1 MDPIWNTKNCW
12 ALNFYPF
19 RLMLP
24 DEETTVF
31 AAENIPSLL
40 RQA

>member
-1 MDPIWNTKNCW
+1 MEREEFLGLESD
-12 ALNFYPF
+12 PF

-31 AAENIPSLL
+31 AAEHIPSLL
-40 RQA
+40 RQT

>member
-1 MDPIWNTKNCW
+1 MEHEE
-12 ALNFYPF
+12 LLGLEFYPF